1 MTERRAGAHAP
12 AEVQEPQAAELLDAL
27 VSLVASWSSPV
38 VQGEIATRMG
48 LSINE
53 ADVRTLHTIGRF
65 GSLRPAQ
72 LAAELYLTRPT
83 TSKSLA
89 RLAGAGLI
97 ERRSATDDA
106 RAADYRELQMLL
118 ISDPAGID
126 LFTVDHTYVARGL
139 DQYTNVEH
147 VVEPHE
153 HGVAWGP
160 WWNVAD
166 WR

>member
-97 ERRSATDDA
+97 ERRSARANCAIDA
-106 RAADYRELQMLL
+106 ASPAPGCTSAIARSTMATPAATRR
-118 ISDPAGID
+118 S
-126 LFTVDHTYVARGL
+126 
-139 DQYTNVEH
+139 
-147 VVEPHE
+147 
-153 HGVAWGP
+153 
-160 WWNVAD
+160 
-166 WR
+166 